1 MGTSLAI
8 KIPKELHA
16 ALEKSSAKFPLANA
30 LKMAK
35 VVPSFRESPNP
46 QKCIKYDKIIELM
59 QGKYTKELYDRH
71 ASVLEKMARIL
82 ISGIVTLTF
91 ANIQPISEID
101 DIIKVLQVLKE
112 RIDAGGRELLDSI
125 PRFVA
130 LFS

>member
-1 MGTSLAI
+1 
-8 KIPKELHA
+8 
-16 ALEKSSAKFPLANA
+16 
-30 LKMAK
+30 
-35 VVPSFRESPNP
+35 
-46 QKCIKYDKIIELM
+46 M